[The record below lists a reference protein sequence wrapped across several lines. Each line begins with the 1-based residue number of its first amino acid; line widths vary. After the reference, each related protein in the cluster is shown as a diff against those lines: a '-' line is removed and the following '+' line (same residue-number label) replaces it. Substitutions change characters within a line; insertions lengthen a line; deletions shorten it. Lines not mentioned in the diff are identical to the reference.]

1 MEECFICFE
10 ETKENEF
17 TVFQCKHKIFK
28 NCIPFVFMHSTNCPV
43 CENPVVICVEKPVA
57 IKQPNYECFKIFCS
71 MSMISLGIFYLVNFA
86 FK

>member
-1 MEECFICFE
+1 
-10 ETKENEF
+10 
-17 TVFQCKHKIFK
+17 
-28 NCIPFVFMHSTNCPV
+28 MHSTNCPV